1 MYQAILSVHYT
12 SLAAVVAIWF
22 VTALPLTVVGTMLG
36 RNWNGDTSELLTN
49 TQPTRRNTQSAMSYF
64 WNPRIFAEKKVVPRV
79 ESDDSSWWHLAIW
92 FALLLALHQH
102 GELILFPVYR
112 QHFH

>member
-49 TQPTRRNTQSAMSYF
+49 TQPTCAGTPNL
-64 WNPRIFAEKKVVPRV
+64 PCRISGIPGYLPKKKWFLEWKVMIPAGGILPFGLF
-79 ESDDSSWWHLAIW
+79 SS
-92 FALLLALHQH
+92 LLSTNM
-102 GELILFPVYR
+102 GN
-112 QHFH
+112 